1 MVAIPATPLDPSF
14 DPVIHV
20 KIGNTCKRFIAIN
33 KHLYAV
39 YGIKTCKIFKKRLKP
54 VIIEKDR

>member
-20 KIGNTCKRFIAIN
+20 KIGNTCKRYIARN
-33 KHLYAV
+33 KHLDAV
-39 YGIKTCKIFKKRLKP
+39 YGIKTCKILKK
-54 VIIEKDR
+54 D

>member
-33 KHLYAV
+33 KHFYAV
-39 YGIKTCKIFKKRLKP
+39 YGITFVKRVK
-54 VIIEKDR
+54 

>member
-33 KHLYAV
+33 KHFYAV
-39 YGIKTCKIFKKRLKP
+39 YGIKTCKMTKILKK
-54 VIIEKDR
+54 D